1 MKKKLNKNN
10 GRWRTKTLWKPT
22 VVCMMLLL
30 LTVSNVQA
38 ATSAPEF
45 EAKPVLELSAES
57 VELDMMPTYKWVNS
71 ERELFTTT
79 VNGHTRFVGI
89 MATMRLPSFVETG
102 HYYSIPVYFTRFE
115 PRLTAVSNQ
124 PSVKPYF
131 EKKDLDEEV
140 SIQSKQLLPIDVFM
154 CAGIGVSSC
163 KITNTDSVN
172 YLHIGIGVC
181 DGDLWTYNVP
191 IVLLETDDCSQDSA
205 LCVTGFDQKIWIQQ
219 PTYRYL
225 TDIPLGEWDGPYFI
239 RVRIDPLPHLNAD
252 DVALSDGY
260 TPPPIPPAQLS
271 ADATETTISKENVK
285 EVSSTVVSLEEYE
298 STASYPLVKSILK
311 SIKSVNLKEFD
322 GEQLYQIKGIRES
335 KLLWIIPVEIDV
347 TIDIDIHTGEI
358 ITEERPWWGFLTS

>member
-1 MKKKLNKNN
+1 MKKKLNN

-38 ATSAPEF
+38 ATSVPEF
-45 EAKPVLELSAES
+45 EVKPVLELSAKS
-57 VELDMMPTYKWVNS
+57 VELDMMSTYKWVNS

-79 VNGHTRFVGI
+79 INGHTRFVGI

-102 HYYSIPVYFTRFE
+102 QYYSIPVYFTRFE
-115 PRLTAVSNQ
+115 PQLTAVSNQ
-124 PSVKPYF
+124 PSVKSYV
-131 EKKDLDEEV
+131 DEGV

-154 CAGIGVSSC
+154 CAGIGASSC

-172 YLHIGIGVC
+172 YLHIGIGIC

-191 IVLLETDDCSQDSA
+191 IVLLETDDCLQDSA
-205 LCVTGFDQKIWIQQ
+205 LCVNTGFDQKIWIQQ

-225 TDIPLGEWDGPYFI
+225 TDIPLGEWDGPYLI
-239 RVRIDPLPHLNAD
+239 RVRIDPLPHLTAD
-252 DVALSDGY
+252 DVASSDGY
-260 TPPPIPPAQLS
+260 TPPPIPPAQFS

-335 KLLWIIPVEIDV
+335 KLLWVIPIEIEV